1 MTIHI
6 HISEVAQS
14 HFCHLIDKEGV
25 QNLALRIFLDNPGSP
40 LAEVGISFCPP
51 GEEKPTDLMLSYDS
65 LTVYI
70 DKLSAP
76 FLDEAD
82 IDYKTD
88 ELGGQLSI
96 SAPKIKGAK
105 PTSEAGLFERVTYIL
120 ETEINPNLAH
130 HGGMVKLVEITA
142 DNALVL
148 QFGGGCQGCGMVD
161 VTLKQGI
168 ERTLMEQLPEITA
181 IIDSTD
187 HTSGDNPYYSER

>member
-25 QNLALRIFLDNPGSP
+25 QDLALRIFLDNPGSP

-51 GEEKPTDLMLSYDS
+51 GEEKPTDLMLSYDT
-65 LTVYI
+65 LTVYV

-96 SAPKIKGAK
+96 SAPKIKGSK
-105 PTSEAGLFERVTYIL
+105 PAAEAGLFERVTYIL
-120 ETEINPNLAH
+120 DTEVNPNLAH

-142 DNALVL
+142 ANALVL

-168 ERTLMEQLPEITA
+168 ERTLMDQLPEITA

-187 HTSGDNPYYSER
+187 HASGDNPYYSER